1 MMGVSMMRSD
11 AWDAVGTPDY
21 MPEVTSCVYGH
32 APMISSHDT
41 QLDMDIIV
49 SMFIQ
54 IPNTSHT
61 NIIVLHGLIG
71 LE

>member
-1 MMGVSMMRSD
+1 
-11 AWDAVGTPDY
+11 
-21 MPEVTSCVYGH
+21 MPKATSCAYRH

-54 IPNTSHT
+54 YRIQILQQHSLTWPHRAQ
-61 NIIVLHGLIG
+61 IAV
-71 LE
+71 EMQKQER